1 MTKKEMYM
9 EIRNA
14 VADNADMVAF
24 IDHEVELLDR
34 KANAVRKPT
43 QTQVDNE
50 KYKDKIVDYLT
61 EVDTMKTISE
71 LQAGIPEI
79 AGLKNQRISHLL
91 KALRKEKKVKTVL
104 KVHKASKVHK
114 AKKDKTEQFLSMT

>member
-9 EIRNA
+9 EIRNK

-24 IDHEVELLDR
+24 IDHEVELLER

-91 KALRKEKKVKTVL
+91 KALRKEKKVKRTYVK
-104 KVHKASKVHK
+104 KVAYFSIG
-114 AKKDKTEQFLSMT
+114 AEEDAEA